1 MAVNIRGKELTRS
14 VISPPVSVA
23 GSEAVGRVAEVSGGS
38 GPLGAVGTGARHFEH
53 GSILL
58 AAVKRVVGGAVVS
71 VPVHLGVGVIAGSMT
86 AVVPKFSVAN
96 TEWIGSTFV
105 VYTAG
110 IVGFLSD

>member
-1 MAVNIRGKELTRS
+1 MTVNKKEEGLTRS
-14 VISPPVSVA
+14 VISSPVSVA

-38 GPLGAVGTGARHFEH
+38 DPLGAVGTGARHFEH

-58 AAVKRVVGGAVVS
+58 AAVEGVVGGAVVS
-71 VPVHLGVGVIAGSMT
+71 VPVHLGVGVIAGSRT
-86 AVVPKFSVAN
+86 AVVPEFSVAN

-110 IVGFLSD
+110 IMGFLSD